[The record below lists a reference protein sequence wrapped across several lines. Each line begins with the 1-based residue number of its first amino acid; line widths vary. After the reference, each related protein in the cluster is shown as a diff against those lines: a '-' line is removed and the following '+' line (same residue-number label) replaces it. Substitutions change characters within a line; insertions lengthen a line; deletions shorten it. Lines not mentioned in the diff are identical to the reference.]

1 MMWEGEYYEWA
12 ASAEAGFLSKVER
25 EAKWKSFL
33 DNESHARD
41 QNGPRG
47 YLRLLIHKGD
57 YANDYEDVGKE
68 QAAEL
73 SGKAKRKFDEKDV
86 DQMVATTLSAGSKEA
101 GSLMDF
107 EEIRS
112 KATFGLASS
121 VTDADGSTT
130 SALVGEGL
138 LATSLR
144 DLIKKPVAEQSDEP
158 EDKKAKTDDAADGG
172 DDDDTPADKKSGKGW
187 FDPSKLAKT
196 QREQVADLDKFL
208 KDKQAMVTEMEE
220 AAASFKNG
228 PDSQKFISELRI
240 LEMRRQALD
249 LVIQNN
255 PSTLS
260 EFMAK
265 FGSREAAAAQ
275 AVVPPGRAASESSSL
290 DMGQLYAAGPCPN
303 YKDVRTMAE
312 IRALCNFERCTSNDQ
327 VKETKQKKSIC
338 ICICMH
344 VLYSYVCMHVFSQSL
359 LRIPLG
365 RAMGYML

>member
-1 MMWEGEYYEWA
+1 M
-12 ASAEAGFLSKVER
+12 
-25 EAKWKSFL
+25 
-33 DNESHARD
+33 
-41 QNGPRG
+41 
-47 YLRLLIHKGD
+47 
-57 YANDYEDVGKE
+57 
-68 QAAEL
+68 
-73 SGKAKRKFDEKDV
+73 
-86 DQMVATTLSAGSKEA
+86 
-101 GSLMDF
+101 
-107 EEIRS
+107 
-112 KATFGLASS
+112 
-121 VTDADGSTT
+121 
-130 SALVGEGL
+130 
-138 LATSLR
+138 
-144 DLIKKPVAEQSDEP
+144 
-158 EDKKAKTDDAADGG
+158 
-172 DDDDTPADKKSGKGW
+172 
-187 FDPSKLAKT
+187 
-196 QREQVADLDKFL
+196 ADLDKFL

-344 VLYSYVCMHVFSQSL
+344 VLYSYVCMHVYSQSL